1 MIKYGNL
8 NKHKL
13 EEYINK
19 IIFNDNTLKVNNFED
34 IYRILNSLFNNRRF
48 VSNLSNVKVNWLN
61 IPSIEII
68 SCILEFINEFVKTSI

>member
-1 MIKYGNL
+1 M
-8 NKHKL
+8 
-13 EEYINK
+13 
-19 IIFNDNTLKVNNFED
+19 D